1 MTAERVV
8 DRRLPATLLAGE
20 AKVPAALQQPKLAGL
35 KALRAE
41 AVERVGAL
49 KLPTSHDEAWRFT
62 GISAL
67 AEQSFHRPA
76 AAGARA

>member
-1 MTAERVV
+1 MTVERLV

-20 AKVPAALQQPKLAGL
+20 TTLPAALEKPKLAGL

-67 AEQSFHRPA
+67 AEQSFHRPTA
-76 AAGARA
+76 AAAV